1 MNNKLKVGADGK
13 LKIGLFGFGC
23 VGQGFYEIFTK
34 HALDNVEIAAI
45 CVKESGKNRPL
56 PESSFVFDKATI
68 LENPEIGMIV
78 ELISDADEAFEIVS
92 SALKRGLTVIS
103 ANKKML
109 AEHLYELIELQQLYN
124 GTLLYEASSCGS
136 IPVIRTLEDFFA
148 YEEVSKIKGIF
159 NGSSNFILTKISQD
173 GLSYETALRQA
184 QDLGF
189 AEADPTLDVGG
200 FDALNKL
207 CVITMHAFGVAIH
220 PQNVFNYGI
229 QCLAA
234 SDNHFAA
241 SRQWKLKQVAYASVQ
256 SNGQL
261 LAYVMPQFV
270 EGQEELYGV
279 DEEFNAVLLEA
290 AFSGRQFLKG
300 KGAGAHPTGAAV
312 FSDFRSVLE
321 GYSYRYPKSNAA
333 YAALDN
339 QAVIKAYAR
348 AKEANVLET
357 LGFKTILEKGKV
369 EDYAYVIGEIA
380 LSTLISEKPVL
391 EEQHIF
397 IAALPD
403 QHQDFVKGAALEAV
417 EVVKQ

>member
-1 MNNKLKVGADGK
+1 MNSKLKIGADGK

-23 VGQGFYEIFTK
+23 VGQGFYEIFSK
-34 HALDNVEIAAI
+34 HAFDNVEIAAI
-45 CVKESGKNRPL
+45 CVKQSGKKRPL
-56 PESSFVFDKATI
+56 PESSFVFDKDVI
-68 LENPEIGMIV
+68 LKNPEIGLIV

-92 SALKRGLTVIS
+92 LALKRGLTVIS

-124 GTLLYEASSCGS
+124 GTLLYEASCCGS

-148 YEEVSKIKGIF
+148 YEQVSKAKGIF

-207 CVITMHAFGVAIH
+207 CVIAMHAFGVAIH
-220 PQNVFNYGI
+220 PQNVFNFGI
-229 QCLAA
+229 QNLAP
-234 SDNHFAA
+234 SDNLFGA
-241 SRQWKLKQVAYASVQ
+241 SKQWKLKQVAYASVLN
-256 SNGQL
+256 NGQL

-270 EGQEELYGV
+270 AGEEELHGV

-290 AFSGRQFLKG
+290 AFSGRQFFKG

-312 FSDFRSVLE
+312 FSDFKAVLD
-321 GYSYRYPKSNAA
+321 GYAYRYVKSNAA
-333 YAALDN
+333 YAGLDN
-339 QAVIKAYAR
+339 QASIKVYAR
-348 AKEANVLET
+348 AKDVET
-357 LGFKTILEKGKV
+357 LGILSFKTILEVGNI
-369 EDYAYVIGEIA
+369 EDFSYFIGEI
-380 LSTLISEKPVL
+380 SFESLIKEKSLL
-391 EEQHIF
+391 EKQNIF

-403 QHQDFVKGAALEAV
+403 RLQDFAKKVTSEAV
-417 EVVKQ
+417 EVAK

>member
-1 MNNKLKVGADGK
+1 MNSKLKVGADGK
-13 LKIGLFGFGC
+13 LKVGLFGFGC
-23 VGQGFYEIFTK
+23 VGQGFYEIFTQ

-56 PESSFVFDKATI
+56 PESSFVFDKDII
-68 LENPEIGMIV
+68 LKDPEIGLIV

-92 SALKRGLTVIS
+92 LALKRGLTVIS

-136 IPVIRTLEDFFA
+136 IPIIRTLDDFFA

-220 PQNVFNYGI
+220 PQNVFNFGI
-229 QCLAA
+229 QNLAA

-241 SRQWKLKQVAYASVQ
+241 SRQWKLKQVAYASVLN
-256 SNGQL
+256 NGQL

-270 EGQEELYGV
+270 ESNEELFGV
-279 DEEFNAVLLEA
+279 DEEFNAVSLEA

-312 FSDFRSVLE
+312 FSDFRAVLD
-321 GYSYRYPKSNAA
+321 GYAYRYAKSNAA

-339 QAVIKAYAR
+339 QATVKIYAR
-348 AKEANVLET
+348 SKDAET
-357 LGFKTILEKGKV
+357 LGTLGFNAILNKGNV
-369 EDYAYVIGEIA
+369 GDYAYVIGEIA
-380 LSTLISEKPVL
+380 LEVLIREKSGL
-391 EEQHIF
+391 EKQNIF

-403 QHQDFVKGAALEAV
+403 QQQDFAKQAPVEAV
-417 EVVKQ
+417 AVAKQ